1 MSASKN
7 SRLEAGHHKFHTIA
21 AAAAA
26 AVLAALSAGASQALA
41 QGAET
46 YEPGRILVLP
56 RAGLPEAALTKILK
70 DHGGG
75 KARGVGNSGLRIV
88 ELTPG
93 MERQMVERLSRHPHL
108 KFAELDRRIRHDL
121 AVNDPYLGSQWHLS
135 KIGAYSA
142 WNGAQGAGVTIAV
155 LDSGIDTLHPDLV
168 SRLVPGHNFA
178 DGSGTVEDVRDHGTK
193 VAGVAAAASNNGLG
207 VASVAGQLKVMPIR
221 VSDSTGHATWSAI
234 AAGLTHAA
242 DRGARVANVSFSGA
256 AGSAAVLSAAS
267 YMKNKGGLVFLSA
280 GNSNVNPGYANTS
293 AVVIVAA
300 TDSNDTKASFS
311 NFGDHV
317 HLAAPGTGIFTT
329 TWGQSYTSVA
339 GTSFSAPIAAGVA
352 ALVMSA
358 NPLLSAAQVEN
369 ILFVT
374 AVDLGAAGRDVHFGH
389 GRVDAAAA
397 VSAALATV
405 GSIPAPDTLAPG
417 ASITTPL
424 GSSTVSGLV
433 PVSVAV
439 SDNVGVTRAELL
451 VNGRVVVSD
460 SSAPFAF
467 SWDTT
472 TSSNGLA
479 SVNVRAFDAAGNAG
493 LSPTVAVN
501 VANTVAPDVQAP
513 EASFRNPANGARVSG
528 SVSVE
533 VNASDN
539 SGVAGL
545 RMALSIN
552 GKQVASSIASGTLNY
567 TWNTRKAPSG
577 NHTLSFVA
585 VDAAGNRSTGAVT
598 VTR

>member
-7 SRLEAGHHKFHTIA
+7 SRLEAGHHKVHTI
-21 AAAAA
+21 AAAA

-108 KFAELDRRIRHDL
+108 KFAEVDRRIRHDL

-369 ILFVT
+369 ILFAT